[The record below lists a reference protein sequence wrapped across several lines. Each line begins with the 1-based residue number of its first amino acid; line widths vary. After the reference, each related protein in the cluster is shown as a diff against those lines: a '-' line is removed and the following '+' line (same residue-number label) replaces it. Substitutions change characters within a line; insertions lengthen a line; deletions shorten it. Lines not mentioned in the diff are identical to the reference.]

1 MSVTKRQIAIAKF
14 LCDSCSHHTGAK
26 NRVHGFMT
34 KEQAAEIS
42 NITGR
47 FVSHVVTIG
56 EKRYVWFSDFHLY
69 GYIDEENQ
77 LKDVVPCSAYLP
89 STVVPR
95 PELPDGIICTLDDHM
110 RIFHEDSELI
120 NDFNKLV
127 EFIDQH
133 NLYTG
138 E

>member
-1 MSVTKRQIAIAKF
+1 MSCSKRQIAIAKF
-14 LCDSCSHHTGAK
+14 LCESCSHHTGVN

-34 KEQAAEIS
+34 KEQMAEIS

-47 FVSHVVTIG
+47 FVSHTVTID
-56 EKRYVWFSDFHLY
+56 EKCYIWFSDFHLY
-69 GYIDEENQ
+69 GYISEEKQ
-77 LKDVVPCSAYLP
+77 LKGVVPRSAYLP
-89 STVVPR
+89 TTISAR
-95 PELPDGIICTLDDHM
+95 PELPDGIICTLEDDM
-110 RIFHEDSELI
+110 RIFNEDSVLI
-120 NDFNKLV
+120 NDFNTLV